1 MFHVSKEDC
10 SVFMFYVA
18 GFLSPVLF
26 LGFKGVVDM
35 LVDSCR
41 AYLLE
46 NVEIVCRVCRGKNLV
61 KNGRSKRMF
70 GGPVQNYRCKDCGSY
85 VSENYF
91 HEYYRHRYPVPVI
104 LLALQKRMEGH
115 PVSKVVEF
123 CAVPFLKLVFRPC
136 YATITRW
143 ILKYGSKLVDR
154 VSRIKLKAS
163 RRTHWEIDEQYDS
176 RIVPAQTKTQNLK
189 IDFSD
194 ETAFTITIG
203 NKQLDV
209 KISCESE
216 YDITFTHTVFKN
228 GKYVFKGKQKAGTI
242 GIMDPETKL
251 ISLETFTHDLQRSAN
266 SLIRKTMYKWQ
277 ATPCSIWSDGWT
289 GYPLIMQTL
298 DIPHGVVIHSKQ
310 WKSSRGHHDN
320 NIEREWST
328 KREWIKPIRGFKSIK
343 NRALY
348 DKLYEIQRNFLT
360 PHPTLNGQTPAQKAG
375 HPHTTLI
382 DLLKPTHPTTH

>member
-1 MFHVSKEDC
+1 
-10 SVFMFYVA
+10 
-18 GFLSPVLF
+18 
-26 LGFKGVVDM
+26 
-35 LVDSCR
+35 
-41 AYLLE
+41 
-46 NVEIVCRVCRGKNLV
+46 
-61 KNGRSKRMF
+61 MF
-70 GGPVQNYRCKDCGSY
+70 GGPVQNYRCKDCRSY

-104 LLALQKRMEGH
+104 LLALQKRMEGN
-115 PVSKVVEF
+115 PVSKVMEF

-136 YATITRW
+136 YATVTRW

-154 VSRIKLKAS
+154 VSRIKLRAS

-203 NKQLDV
+203 DTRLDV

-216 YDITFTHTVFKN
+216 HDILFTYTVLKK

-266 SLIRKTMYKWQ
+266 SLIRKTIYKWQ
-277 ATPCSIWSDGWT
+277 ATPRSIWSDGWT
-289 GYPLIMQTL
+289 GYPLIMQTLDIPHGAYFLIHLYSGGLIMQTL

-375 HPHTTLI
+375 HPHHATLI
-382 DLLKPTHPTTH
+382 DLLKPTHQTIH